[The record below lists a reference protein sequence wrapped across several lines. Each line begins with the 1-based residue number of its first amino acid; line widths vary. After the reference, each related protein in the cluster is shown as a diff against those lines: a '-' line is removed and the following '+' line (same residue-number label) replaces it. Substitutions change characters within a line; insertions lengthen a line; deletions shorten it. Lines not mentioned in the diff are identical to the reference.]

1 MSKYVKELII
11 NDLKRRL
18 DGVENCVI
26 ANVIGMDSLQTVT
39 LRRQLR
45 EKDIHVLVVKNSLAH
60 RATEG
65 SALASG
71 FEGLAGS
78 SAVVWGA
85 EDFVALVKHVVKLDQ
100 GDAFQ
105 KFQAVGGVM
114 DGEALSSAR
123 LKEISTWPS
132 RTEQLSILAGQ
143 LTAPWR
149 ELQSQLTAPGGG
161 LASQIKKKSE
171 E

>member
-45 EKDIHVLVVKNSLAH
+45 EKDIQVLVVKNSLAH

-65 SALASG
+65 SSLAAG
-71 FEGLAGS
+71 FEGLSGS

-85 EDFVALVKHVVKLDQ
+85 EDFVALVKQVIQLDQ
-100 GDAFQ
+100 NDNFQ
-105 KFQAVGGVM
+105 KFKAIGGVM

-132 RTEQLSILAGQ
+132 RGEQLSILAGQ

-149 ELQSQLTAPGGG
+149 KLQSQLTAPGSA
-161 LASQIKKKSE
+161 LASQIKKKGE